1 MGVELSA
8 EIDQQTDKTR
18 THVQLAV
25 ECNKTVTLTLYMQR
39 QKKSIPT
46 CDLITEKHVLD
57 IIITY

>member
-8 EIDQQTDKTR
+8 DIDQN
-18 THVQLAV
+18 QLAV

>member
-8 EIDQQTDKTR
+8 EIDQLTDKTR

-39 QKKSIPT
+39 QKKSI
-46 CDLITEKHVLD
+46 LVIL
-57 IIITY
+57 